1 MAFSAASQMM
11 LRDQSNAGPNSSQGD
26 FNISEQNMPIGAL
39 HKASAS
45 NFSQDFDRT
54 GLKSAANKYKH
65 VIPGGNEAIEEE

>member
-1 MAFSAASQMM
+1 
-11 LRDQSNAGPNSSQGD
+11 
-26 FNISEQNMPIGAL
+26 L